1 MKRSLIVVFFFI
13 SFCSFSQIKTFSL
26 SECYSIAKS
35 NNLAVKNGIKD
46 SLIGLRTIQK
56 SKDRYLPT
64 GTFSSTNS
72 YDLGSAINPS
82 SNIRENRNRNSIT
95 GSFNFNWT
103 IFNGFKRKLDVDVQ
117 KLNQNTINETNK
129 KNLRDIY
136 SQILETYTDILI
148 ANEQIKVQENNIK
161 LNNSIIEIAKFRI
174 EKGDEIKINLKNLEA
189 KNLKTNIDKKKIIND
204 RELLFFNLKNLL
216 NNNEDFEIQN
226 IDANIDSDSVEILTN
241 SLNYVSSLPE
251 VKLIN
256 LALEREQ
263 KNQKILQYN
272 YLPKISLGYNFNSF
286 YSHILGE
293 DNVLISGGNIIDDNY
308 TFFNQLKNNKNHY
321 IALNISV
328 PVFSQFQNTRD
339 KEISKIEVEKLH
351 NELLRKKNE
360 IVNTIAKF
368 KKDIETSYQELS
380 YEENY
385 IQVLTELFDINKE
398 KYRLGIIPLYELE
411 RFSNEYEKEKNDF
424 LQTKIKT
431 FYLYNYLK
439 IYLLPTK

>member
-1 MKRSLIVVFFFI
+1 MKKSLFFVFFF
-13 SFCSFSQIKTFSL
+13 FAFYSFSQIKTLSL
-26 SECYSIAKS
+26 SECYNIAKS
-35 NNLAVKNGIKD
+35 NNLIIKNGLKD
-46 SLIGLRTIQK
+46 SIISLHTIQK

-64 GTFSSTNS
+64 ATFNGTNS

-117 KLNQNTINETNK
+117 KLNQNTINEANK
-129 KNLRDIY
+129 KNVRDIY
-136 SQILETYTDILI
+136 SQILEIYTDILI
-148 ANEQIKVQENNIK
+148 ANEQIKVQENYRK
-161 LNNSIIEIAKFRI
+161 LNKSIIEIAKFRI

-189 KNLKTNIDKKKIIND
+189 KDLKTDIETKKFLTD

-216 NNNEDFEIQN
+216 NTDEDFEIQN
-226 IDANIDSDSVEILTN
+226 IDLNIDSDSIEVFTN
-241 SLNYVSSLPE
+241 NLNYISSLPE
-251 VKLIN
+251 IRLIN
-256 LALEREQ
+256 LALEKEQ
-263 KNQKILQYN
+263 KNQKILRYN

-328 PVFSQFQNTRD
+328 PIFSQLQNMRD
-339 KEISKIEVEKLH
+339 KEISRIEVEKL
-351 NELLRKKNE
+351 NNDLLRKKNE
-360 IVNTIAKF
+360 IVNTITKY
-368 KKDIETSYQELS
+368 KKDIETSYQELN
-380 YEENY
+380 YEKNY
-385 IQVLTELFDINKE
+385 IQVLTELLDVNKE

-411 RFSNEYEKEKNDF
+411 RFSYEYEKEKNEF
-424 LQTKIKT
+424 LQTKIKA
-431 FYLYNYLK
+431 FYLFNYLK
-439 IYLLPTK
+439 IYLMTTK